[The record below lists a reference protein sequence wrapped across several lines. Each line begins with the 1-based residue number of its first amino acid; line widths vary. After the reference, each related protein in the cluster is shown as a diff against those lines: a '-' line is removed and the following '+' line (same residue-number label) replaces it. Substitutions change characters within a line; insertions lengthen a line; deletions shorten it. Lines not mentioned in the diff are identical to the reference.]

1 MKISNLNRRE
11 VYGARSGRRSAPA
24 TRVAQ
29 ESGRSPQESLTLSS
43 PKSAPSSDGLAITLG
58 TSGAAVGFALG
69 VASSLV
75 TGLGAV
81 ALVGI
86 PALSA
91 LGGWAGLRV
100 SDAIQGIERKPLT
113 EQQQQERNRRMLEH
127 AADLSD
133 EMLFDPTSPIFMGD

>member
-11 VYGARSGRRSAPA
+11 FYGTRSGRRSAPA
-24 TRVAQ
+24 TRVPR
-29 ESGRSPQESLTLSS
+29 ENGRSPQESLTLSS
-43 PKSAPSSDGLAITLG
+43 RQSAPGSDGVAITLG
-58 TSGAAVGFALG
+58 TTGAAVGFALG
-69 VASSLV
+69 VAASLV

-86 PALSA
+86 PALST

-100 SDAIQGIERKPLT
+100 SDALQGVEREPLT
-113 EQQQQERNRRMLEH
+113 EQQQQERNRRLLDH